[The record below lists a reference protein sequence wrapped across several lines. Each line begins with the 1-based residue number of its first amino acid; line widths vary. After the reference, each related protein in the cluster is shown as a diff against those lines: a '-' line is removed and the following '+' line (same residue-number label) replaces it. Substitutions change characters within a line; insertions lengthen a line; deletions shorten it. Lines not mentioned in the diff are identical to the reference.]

1 MTADWLDI
9 LNAAGVPCGP
19 VNTVADVT
27 KDPQVAARN
36 MIVCIPDPLIGQ
48 LYVAGNP
55 IKLSG
60 VPETTEHSPP
70 SEVDEDRQAILALIR
85 A

>member
-1 MTADWLDI
+1 
-9 LNAAGVPCGP
+9 
-19 VNTVADVT
+19 
-27 KDPQVAARN
+27 

>member
-1 MTADWLDI
+1 M
-9 LNAAGVPCGP
+9 
-19 VNTVADVT
+19 T

-70 SEVDEDRQAILALIR
+70 SEVDKDRQAILALIR